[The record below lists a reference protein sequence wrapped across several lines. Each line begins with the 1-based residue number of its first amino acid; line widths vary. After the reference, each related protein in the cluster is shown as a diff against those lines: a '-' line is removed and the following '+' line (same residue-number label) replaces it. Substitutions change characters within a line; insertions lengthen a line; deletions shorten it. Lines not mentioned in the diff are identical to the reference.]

1 MNYPLLLSQH
11 GIRPTANRIVV
22 AKALASAMRP
32 MSLIELERT
41 IGTIDKSNIFRALTL
56 FRDKHLV
63 HLIEDGTGT
72 RYELCHS
79 HDHHH
84 DDDRHPHFHCERC
97 HRTFCLDNTEIPAIP
112 IPDGYQAMSVNYIV
126 TGLCPECNGAHPR
139 PLPKRRGE

>member
-1 MNYPLLLSQH
+1 MDYPALLNAH

-63 HLIEDGTGT
+63 HLIEDGEGT

-79 HDHHH
+79 HDHDH
-84 DDDRHPHFHCERC
+84 DDDQHPHFYCEVC
-97 HRTFCLDNTEIPAIP
+97 QQTYCLDYAQVPEIQLPEGFEMTSANLMLKGI
-112 IPDGYQAMSVNYIV
+112 
-126 TGLCPECNGAHPR
+126 CPHC
-139 PLPKRRGE
+139 KK